1 MTESNPQI
9 WRIIDVLKW
18 SKDYLRDKR
27 VESPQIEAEW
37 ILREVLDLSRIEI
50 YLRHERPLSADELAR
65 IKNLLLKRAA
75 GQPLQYVLGNAEFMG
90 LKFKVTPDVLIPRPE
105 TELLV
110 ENALNLCKTQS
121 WTAPR
126 ILDIGTGSGCIAI
139 ALANRLPGSRVTALD
154 VSPGALAIAR
164 GNAAQIAVDKQIDF
178 VQLDI
183 LKTTDTLPAAFDI
196 IISNPPYVSGD
207 WFLNLPKLVKDHEPE
222 IALNPGPDG
231 LLFYRRIAELAPRL
245 GKPGGF
251 VIVEIGGDHQAAG
264 VTELF
269 SGNKFRSVEVFKDYA
284 GLSRIVMAE
293 LAC

>member
-18 SKDYLRDKR
+18 SKDYLRDKQ

-37 ILREVLDLSRIEI
+37 ILREVLGLSRLEI
-50 YLRHERPLSADELAR
+50 YLRHERPLSVTELAQ
-65 IKNLLLKRAA
+65 IKALLLKRAA

-90 LKFKVTPDVLIPRPE
+90 LRFKVTPEVLIPRPE

-110 ENALNLCKTQS
+110 ENALNLCKTKS
-121 WTAPR
+121 WTEPK

-139 ALANRLPGSRVTALD
+139 ALANLIPDSRVTALD
-154 VSPGALAIAR
+154 ISPAALEIAR
-164 GNAAQIAVDKQIDF
+164 GNAGQLAVDQRIDF

-183 LKTTDTLPAAFDI
+183 LKTTDTLPAVFDI
-196 IISNPPYVSGD
+196 IVSNPPYVSGD

-222 IALNPGPDG
+222 IALSPGPDG

-245 GKPGGF
+245 CQPGGF
-251 VIVEIGGDHQAAG
+251 VIMEIGGDHQVQG
-264 VTELF
+264 VCELF
-269 SGNKFRSVEVFKDYA
+269 SGEAYNSVEVIKDYA
-284 GLSRIVMAE
+284 GLSRVVVAE

>member
-1 MTESNPQI
+1 MTESTPQI

-37 ILREVLDLSRIEI
+37 ILREVLGLSRLEI
-50 YLRHERPLSADELAR
+50 YLRYERPLAATELAR
-65 IKNLLLKRAA
+65 IKALLLKRAA
-75 GQPLQYVLGNAEFMG
+75 GQPIQYVLGNAEFMG

-110 ENALNLCKTQS
+110 EKVIGLCQARS
-121 WTAPR
+121 WNEPQ

-139 ALANRLPGSRVTALD
+139 ALANRLPGCQVTAVD
-154 VSPGALAIAR
+154 VSPAALAVAR
-164 GNAAQIAVDKQIDF
+164 ENARELYADKQVDF
-178 VQLDI
+178 RQLDI
-183 LKTTDTLPAAFDI
+183 LKSTDSLPVGLDVI
-196 IISNPPYVSGD
+196 VSNPPYVAGD
-207 WFLNLPKLVKDHEPE
+207 WFLNLPKLVKEHEPE

-231 LLFYRRIAELAPRL
+231 LLFYRRISEIAPRL
-245 GKPGGF
+245 GKAGGF
-251 VIVEIGGDHQAAG
+251 AVMEIGGDHQAAG
-264 VTELF
+264 VAELF
-269 SGNKFRSVEVFKDYA
+269 SGNKFSLVEVVKDYS